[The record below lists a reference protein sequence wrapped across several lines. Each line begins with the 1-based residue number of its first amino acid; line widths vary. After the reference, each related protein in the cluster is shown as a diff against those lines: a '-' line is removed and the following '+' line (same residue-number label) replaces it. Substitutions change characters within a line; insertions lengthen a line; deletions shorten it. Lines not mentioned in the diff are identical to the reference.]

1 MAKECGPSA
10 AQDKLNETI
19 ASAKGEVDNLIGDS
33 VGGLTDS
40 NVPLKDKISGL
51 TDGIKADLD
60 VATPEL
66 PEPAFTLQSQMTNLL
81 NNADNPGAL
90 ITQMDEIRDKFGDK
104 INVDEMFDEFGLDST
119 ELKKLNDDYKSKLSE
134 ATKLQELQ
142 NKGAG
147 LKDSVSSDLLAL
159 ATGDVSAIGKLIGGA
174 ADKIFGGSTKGDLL
188 DKVCTNIPNL
198 EMDADGNIIEKGPE
212 TLVPDKD
219 AVIDDETV
227 DVKADVEPEVIDT
240 SIENIDNLTTDE
252 EEPEAEPFD
261 FGPPIDPSELV
272 KEEFQADY
280 DKLGELQKQ
289 ANEQR
294 AANREASKKGNRV
307 PRHEIYFI
315 NALNRLIDLYTKNLN
330 IKYTIKAADDPEA
343 FADTKFKVRNLEFQ
357 QKKSEDL
364 RKGKG
369 IIKMSHKEFVKNFT
383 DPPPGADIGKLK
395 KVANQVENLE
405 YLLIRGKPGRGE
417 FTSTPGA

>member
-10 AQDKLNETI
+10 AQDKLNDTI
-19 ASAKGEVDNLIGDS
+19 ASAKGEVDSLIGDS
-33 VGGLTDS
+33 IGGLADS

-119 ELKKLNDDYKSKLSE
+119 ELKKINDDYKSKLSE

-174 ADKIFGGSTKGDLL
+174 ADKIFGGSTKADLL

-198 EMDADGNIIEKGPE
+198 EMDADGNVIEKGPE

-227 DVKADVEPEVIDT
+227 DVKADIEPEVIDT
-240 SIENIDNLTTDE
+240 SIENIDNLVTDE
-252 EEPEAEPFD
+252 DEPEAEPFD
-261 FGPPIDPSELV
+261 FGPPIDPAELV

-294 AANREASKKGNRV
+294 AANREASKKGSV

-315 NALNRLIDLYTKNLN
+315 NALNRLIAMYTENLN
-330 IKYTIKAADDPEA
+330 IKYTIKAVDDPEA
-343 FADTKFKVRNLEFQ
+343 FADTEFKIRNMKVKQRQAEA
-357 QKKSEDL
+357 L
-364 RKGKG
+364 RRGVG
-369 IIKMSHKEFVKNFT
+369 IIKITHQQFIRFFA

-395 KVANQVENLE
+395 KVAKEVENLE
-405 YLLIRGKPGRGE
+405 YVEIRGKPSRVV
-417 FTSTPGA
+417 TTAT

>member
-1 MAKECGPSA
+1 MTKECGPSA

-40 NVPLKDKISGL
+40 TVPLKDKISGL

-66 PEPAFTLQSQMTNLL
+66 PEPAFTLQGQMTNLL
-81 NNADNPGAL
+81 NNVDNPGAL
-90 ITQMDEIRDKFGDK
+90 ITQMDEIREKFGGK
-104 INVDEMFDEFGLDST
+104 VNVDEMFDEFGLDSA

-142 NKGAG
+142 SKGAG
-147 LKDSVSSDLLAL
+147 LTDSVSADLIAL
-159 ATGDVSAIGKLIGGA
+159 ASGDLSAIGKLIGGA
-174 ADKIFGGSTKGDLL
+174 ADKIFGGSTKADLL
-188 DKVCTNIPNL
+188 DNVCTNIPNL

-212 TLVPDKD
+212 TKVPEED

-227 DVKADVEPEVIDT
+227 DVKADIEPEVIDT

-252 EEPEAEPFD
+252 EEPESEPFD

-272 KEEFQADY
+272 KEEFQNDY

-294 AANREASKKGNRV
+294 AANRQASKKGKV
-307 PRHEIYFI
+307 ARHEIYFI
-315 NALNRLIDLYTKNLN
+315 NALNRLIALYTENLN
-330 IKYTIKAADDPEA
+330 IKYTIKAVDDPEA
-343 FADTKFKVRNLEFQ
+343 FADTEFKIRNLTFQ
-357 QKKSEDL
+357 QKKAESL
-364 RKGKG
+364 RQGKG
-369 IIKMSHKEFVKNFT
+369 LIKITQQQFERFFES
-383 DPPPGADIGKLK
+383 PPPGADVGKLK
-395 KVANQVENLE
+395 KVANEVENLE
-405 YLLIRGKPGRGE
+405 YVTIRGK
-417 FTSTPGA
+417 T

>member
-1 MAKECGPSA
+1 MPKECGPSA

-19 ASAKGEVDNLIGDS
+19 ASAKGELDSLIGDS
-33 VGGLTDS
+33 VGGLADS

-66 PEPAFTLQSQMTNLL
+66 PEPAFTLQGQMTNLL

-104 INVDEMFDEFGLDST
+104 VNVDEMFDEFGLDST

-159 ATGDVSAIGKLIGGA
+159 ATGDLGAIGKLIGGA
-174 ADKIFGGSTKGDLL
+174 AEKIFGGSTKADLL
-188 DKVCTNIPNL
+188 DNVCTNIPNL

-212 TLVPDKD
+212 TKVPEED

-227 DVKADVEPEVIDT
+227 DVKADIEPEVIDT
-240 SIENIDNLTTDE
+240 SIENIDNLVTDE
-252 EEPEAEPFD
+252 DEPEAEPFD
-261 FGPPIDPSELV
+261 FGPPIDPAELV

-294 AANREASKKGNRV
+294 AANREASRKGRV

-315 NALNRLIDLYTKNLN
+315 NALNRLIAMFTENLN
-330 IKYTIKAADDPEA
+330 IKYTIKAVEDPEA
-343 FADTKFKVRNLEFQ
+343 FEDTKFKIRNLEFQ
-357 QKKSEDL
+357 QKKSEAL
-364 RKGKG
+364 RQGKG
-369 IIKMSHKEFVKNFT
+369 IIKITQKQFERFFES
-383 DPPPGADIGKLK
+383 PPPGADVGKLK
-395 KVANQVENLE
+395 KVANEVENLE
-405 YLLIRGKPGRGE
+405 YVTIRGK
-417 FTSTPGA
+417 T

>member
-1 MAKECGPSA
+1 MPKECGPSA

-40 NVPLKDKISGL
+40 TVPLKDKISGL

-66 PEPAFTLQSQMTNLL
+66 PEPAFTLQGQMTNLL
-81 NNADNPGAL
+81 NNVDNPGAL
-90 ITQMDEIRDKFGDK
+90 ITQMDEIREKFGGK
-104 INVDEMFDEFGLDST
+104 VNVDEMFDEFGLDSA

-142 NKGAG
+142 SKGAG
-147 LKDSVSSDLLAL
+147 LTDSVSADLIAL
-159 ATGDVSAIGKLIGGA
+159 ASGDLSAIGKLIGGA
-174 ADKIFGGSTKGDLL
+174 ADKIFGGSTKADLL
-188 DKVCTNIPNL
+188 DNVCTNIPNL

-212 TLVPDKD
+212 TKVPEED

-227 DVKADVEPEVIDT
+227 DVKADIEPEVIDT

-252 EEPEAEPFD
+252 EEPESEPFD

-272 KEEFQADY
+272 KEEFQNDY

-294 AANREASKKGNRV
+294 AANRQASKKGKV
-307 PRHEIYFI
+307 ARHEIYFI
-315 NALNRLIDLYTKNLN
+315 NALNRLIALYTENLN
-330 IKYTIKAADDPEA
+330 IKYTIKAVDDPEA
-343 FADTKFKVRNLEFQ
+343 FADTEFKIRNLTFQ
-357 QKKSEDL
+357 QKKAESL
-364 RKGKG
+364 RQGKG
-369 IIKMSHKEFVKNFT
+369 LIKITQQQFERFFES
-383 DPPPGADIGKLK
+383 PPPGADVGKLK
-395 KVANQVENLE
+395 KVANEVENLE
-405 YLLIRGKPGRGE
+405 YVTIRGK
-417 FTSTPGA
+417 T

>member
-1 MAKECGPSA
+1 MPKECGPSA

-19 ASAKGEVDNLIGDS
+19 ASAKGELDSLIGDS
-33 VGGLTDS
+33 VGGLADS

-66 PEPAFTLQSQMTNLL
+66 PEPAFTLQGQMTNLL

-104 INVDEMFDEFGLDST
+104 VNVDEMFDEFGLDST

-159 ATGDVSAIGKLIGGA
+159 ATGDLGAIGKLIGGA
-174 ADKIFGGSTKGDLL
+174 AEKIFGGSTKADLL
-188 DKVCTNIPNL
+188 DNVCTNIPNL

-212 TLVPDKD
+212 TKVPEED

-227 DVKADVEPEVIDT
+227 DVKADIEPEVIDT

-252 EEPEAEPFD
+252 EEPESEPFD

-280 DKLGELQKQ
+280 DKLGELQRQ
-289 ANEQR
+289 ANGQR
-294 AANREASKKGNRV
+294 AVNRAIGKLGARV
-307 PRHEIYFI
+307 PRHEIYFL
-315 NALNRLIDLYTKNLN
+315 NALNRLIAMYTENLN

-343 FADTKFKVRNLEFQ
+343 FEDTKFKIRNLEFQ
-357 QKKSEDL
+357 QKKSEAL
-364 RKGKG
+364 RQGKG
-369 IIKMSHKEFVKNFT
+369 IIKITQQQFERFFES
-383 DPPPGADIGKLK
+383 PPPGADVGKLK
-395 KVANQVENLE
+395 KVANEVENLE
-405 YLLIRGKPGRGE
+405 YVEIRGR
-417 FTSTPGA
+417 T

>member
-33 VGGLTDS
+33 LGGLADS

-60 VATPEL
+60 IATPEL

-159 ATGDVSAIGKLIGGA
+159 ATGDLGAIGKLIGGA
-174 ADKIFGGSTKGDLL
+174 ADKIFGGSTKADLL
-188 DKVCTNIPNL
+188 DNVCTNIPNL

-212 TLVPDKD
+212 TKVPEED

-227 DVKADVEPEVIDT
+227 DVKADIEPEVIDT

-261 FGPPIDPSELV
+261 FGPPIDPAELV

-280 DKLGELQKQ
+280 DKLGELQRQ
-289 ANEQR
+289 ANGQR
-294 AANREASKKGNRV
+294 AVNRAASKLGVRV
-307 PRHEIYFI
+307 PRHELYFL
-315 NALNRLIDLYTKNLN
+315 NALNKLIDLYTKNLN

-343 FADTKFKVRNLEFQ
+343 FADTKFKVRNVEFQ

-364 RKGKG
+364 RRGKG
-369 IIKMSHKEFVKNFT
+369 IIKMSHKEFVHNFT
-383 DPPPGADIGKLK
+383 SPPPGADIGKLR
-395 KVANQVENLE
+395 KVANEVENLE
-405 YLLIRGKPGRGE
+405 YLVIRGKPGRGE
-417 FTSTPGA
+417 FTSV

>member
-1 MAKECGPSA
+1 MTKECGPSA

-19 ASAKGEVDNLIGDS
+19 AGAKGELDSLIGDS
-33 VGGLTDS
+33 VGGLADS

-90 ITQMDEIRDKFGDK
+90 ITQMDEIRDKFGNK

-159 ATGDVSAIGKLIGGA
+159 ATGDLGAIGKLIGGA
-174 ADKIFGGSTKGDLL
+174 ADKIFGGSTKADLL
-188 DKVCTNIPNL
+188 DNVCTNIPNL

-212 TLVPDKD
+212 TKVPEED

-227 DVKADVEPEVIDT
+227 DVKADIEPEVIDT

-261 FGPPIDPSELV
+261 FGPPIDPAELV

-294 AANREASKKGNRV
+294 AANREASKKGRV

-315 NALNRLIDLYTKNLN
+315 NALNRLIAMFTENLN
-330 IKYTIKAADDPEA
+330 IKYTIKAVDDPEA
-343 FADTKFKVRNLEFQ
+343 FEDTKFKIRNLEFQ
-357 QKKSEDL
+357 QNKAFRLSQ
-364 RKGKG
+364 GQG
-369 IIKMSHKEFVKNFT
+369 NIKITQQQFERFFES
-383 DPPPGADIGKLK
+383 PPPGADVGKLK
-395 KVANQVENLE
+395 KVANEVENLE
-405 YLLIRGKPGRGE
+405 YVTIRGK
-417 FTSTPGA
+417 T

>member
-1 MAKECGPSA
+1 MPKECGPSA

-40 NVPLKDKISGL
+40 TVPLKDKISGL

-66 PEPAFTLQSQMTNLL
+66 PEPAFTLQGQMTNLL

-90 ITQMDEIRDKFGDK
+90 ITQMDEIREKFGDK
-104 INVDEMFDEFGLDST
+104 VNVDEMFDEFGLDAT
-119 ELKKLNDDYKSKLSE
+119 ELKNLNDDYKSKLAE
-134 ATKLQELQ
+134 GNKLQELQ
-142 NKGAG
+142 SKGAG
-147 LKDSVSSDLLAL
+147 LTDSVSADLIAL
-159 ATGDVSAIGKLIGGA
+159 ASGDLSAIGKLIGGA
-174 ADKIFGGSTKGDLL
+174 ADKIFGGSTKADLL
-188 DKVCTNIPNL
+188 DNVCTNIPNL

-212 TLVPDKD
+212 TKVPEED

-227 DVKADVEPEVIDT
+227 DVKADIEPEVIDT

-252 EEPEAEPFD
+252 EEPESEPFD

-272 KEEFQADY
+272 KEEFQDDY

-294 AANREASKKGNRV
+294 AANRQASKKGKV
-307 PRHEIYFI
+307 ARHEIYFI
-315 NALNRLIDLYTKNLN
+315 NALNRLIALYTENLN
-330 IKYTIKAADDPEA
+330 IKYTIKAVDDPEA
-343 FADTKFKVRNLEFQ
+343 FADTEFKIRNLTFQ
-357 QKKSEDL
+357 QKKAESL
-364 RKGKG
+364 RQGKG
-369 IIKMSHKEFVKNFT
+369 LIKISQQQFERFFES
-383 DPPPGADIGKLK
+383 PPPGADVGKLK
-395 KVANQVENLE
+395 KVANEVENLE
-405 YLLIRGKPGRGE
+405 YVTIRGK
-417 FTSTPGA
+417 T

>member
-40 NVPLKDKISGL
+40 TVPLKDKISGL

-66 PEPAFTLQSQMTNLL
+66 PEPAFTLQGQMTNLL
-81 NNADNPGAL
+81 NNVDNPGAL
-90 ITQMDEIRDKFGDK
+90 ITQMDEIREKFGGK
-104 INVDEMFDEFGLDST
+104 VNVDEMFDEFGLDSA

-142 NKGAG
+142 SKGAG
-147 LKDSVSSDLLAL
+147 LTDSVSADLIAL
-159 ATGDVSAIGKLIGGA
+159 ASGDLSAIGKLIGGA
-174 ADKIFGGSTKGDLL
+174 ADKIFGGSTKADLL
-188 DKVCTNIPNL
+188 DNVCTNIPNL

-212 TLVPDKD
+212 TKVPEED

-227 DVKADVEPEVIDT
+227 DVKADIEPEVIDT

-252 EEPEAEPFD
+252 EEPESEPFD

-272 KEEFQADY
+272 KEEFQDDY

-294 AANREASKKGNRV
+294 AANRQASKKGKV
-307 PRHEIYFI
+307 ARHEIYFI
-315 NALNRLIDLYTKNLN
+315 NALNRLIALYTENLN
-330 IKYTIKAADDPEA
+330 IKYTIKAVDDPEA
-343 FADTKFKVRNLEFQ
+343 FADTEFKIRNLTFQ
-357 QKKSEDL
+357 QKKAESL
-364 RKGKG
+364 RQGKG
-369 IIKMSHKEFVKNFT
+369 LIKITQQQFERFFES
-383 DPPPGADIGKLK
+383 PPPGADVGKLK
-395 KVANQVENLE
+395 KVANEVENLE
-405 YLLIRGKPGRGE
+405 YVTIRGK
-417 FTSTPGA
+417 T

>member
-40 NVPLKDKISGL
+40 TVPLKDKISGL

-66 PEPAFTLQSQMTNLL
+66 PEPAFTLQGQMTNLL
-81 NNADNPGAL
+81 NNVDNPGAL
-90 ITQMDEIRDKFGDK
+90 ITQMDEIREKFGGK
-104 INVDEMFDEFGLDST
+104 VNVDEMFDEFGLDSA
-119 ELKKLNDDYKSKLSE
+119 ELKKLNDDYKSKLAE
-134 ATKLQELQ
+134 GNKLQELQ
-142 NKGAG
+142 SKGAG
-147 LKDSVSSDLLAL
+147 LTDSVSSDLLAL
-159 ATGDVSAIGKLIGGA
+159 ASGDLSAIGKLIGGA
-174 ADKIFGGSTKGDLL
+174 ADKIFGGSTKADLL
-188 DKVCTNIPNL
+188 DNVCTNIPNL

-212 TLVPDKD
+212 TKVPEED

-227 DVKADVEPEVIDT
+227 DVKADIEPEVIDT

-252 EEPEAEPFD
+252 EEPESEPFD

-272 KEEFQADY
+272 KEEFQNDY

-294 AANREASKKGNRV
+294 AANRQASKKGKV
-307 PRHEIYFI
+307 ARHEIYFI
-315 NALNRLIDLYTKNLN
+315 NALNRLIALYTENLN
-330 IKYTIKAADDPEA
+330 IKYTIKAVDDPEA
-343 FADTKFKVRNLEFQ
+343 FADTEFKIRNLTFQ
-357 QKKSEDL
+357 QKKAESL
-364 RKGKG
+364 RQGKG
-369 IIKMSHKEFVKNFT
+369 LIKITQQQFERFFES
-383 DPPPGADIGKLK
+383 PPPGADVGKLK
-395 KVANQVENLE
+395 KVANEVENLE
-405 YLLIRGKPGRGE
+405 YVTIRGK
-417 FTSTPGA
+417 T